1 MSTPLSYDL
10 KFDFRFRE
18 LKYSCV
24 ERIQGDFSG
33 KIELNCENL
42 AVSSVRVNGKDSPY
56 EVSNKKLLIDQE
68 SGSEVSISFSGS
80 VSETSLMGIHD
91 AKYEAGHIITTQ
103 MEPTGAR
110 SVFPCFDEPAAKARF
125 RVEVE
130 ADDEVEVIFNTG
142 PKIREVG
149 NGRSHFVFEETP
161 PMSTYLIYLGI
172 GKFDMISKKDD
183 GRTLYVA
190 TSPGKAKEGR
200 FSLNLLSRLFRK
212 YESYYKIRFPLP
224 KMHLVALPQFGAGA
238 MENWGAI
245 TFRETALLVNRST
258 SFRFKKQIAYVVSHE
273 FAHQWFGDLVTMKWW
288 DDLWLNESFATFVGY
303 KILSKVHK
311 DWNLWEDFQRE
322 ETLSSMRKDGLLST
336 HPIRVEVRDP
346 EEISE
351 IFDDISYGK
360 GASILRMTEQYI
372 GEGRFRE
379 GIYKYLKSHEYSNA
393 TGEDLWSS
401 LASGS
406 RIDVSSLMKSWLE
419 KGGFPLLRVREDN
432 GSIHLTQEK
441 FTYLSNDDQYLW
453 QIPIF
458 LERAGRRRK
467 MLLRKKNGRIRDTE
481 NLRVNP
487 NGEGYYRILFEGDL
501 LDKMLANESSPE
513 FVMKTLDDYYAF
525 LLSGKIDLEQFMRL
539 IGKVRDRNEYSIV
552 LRLAEIL
559 SELVNILDSDSLN
572 LAFVSYLRDKLSVF
586 RDEKEENSKV
596 IVERVLTGLALR
608 DAEFRKSEKA
618 KLEDYSNVAPEE
630 RTAVLLSAA
639 IEEHNKEALWSMI
652 RNPENDMESVRCM
665 NAMVHLPR
673 NEDVTQ
679 FLNFVKSRPEY
690 RGNFIYPLFEAIS
703 NKKYRKDLWK
713 WTSENIDEVREVF
726 VGSSTVSR
734 YLEELIAFGG
744 IGNKDLVEDFLRSK
758 NIPEA
763 ARAFKNGL
771 ERLEINEKVL
781 QRLAK

>member
-130 ADDEVEVIFNTG
+130 ADDEVEVIFNTN
-142 PKIREVG
+142 PKVREVG

-183 GRTLYVA
+183 GKTLYVA

-372 GEGRFRE
+372 G
-379 GIYKYLKSHEYSNA
+379 
-393 TGEDLWSS
+393 
-401 LASGS
+401 
-406 RIDVSSLMKSWLE
+406 
-419 KGGFPLLRVREDN
+419 
-432 GSIHLTQEK
+432 
-441 FTYLSNDDQYLW
+441 
-453 QIPIF
+453 
-458 LERAGRRRK
+458 
-467 MLLRKKNGRIRDTE
+467 
-481 NLRVNP
+481 
-487 NGEGYYRILFEGDL
+487 
-501 LDKMLANESSPE
+501 
-513 FVMKTLDDYYAF
+513 
-525 LLSGKIDLEQFMRL
+525 
-539 IGKVRDRNEYSIV
+539 
-552 LRLAEIL
+552 
-559 SELVNILDSDSLN
+559 
-572 LAFVSYLRDKLSVF
+572 
-586 RDEKEENSKV
+586 
-596 IVERVLTGLALR
+596 VER
-608 DAEFRKSEKA
+608 
-618 KLEDYSNVAPEE
+618 
-630 RTAVLLSAA
+630 
-639 IEEHNKEALWSMI
+639 
-652 RNPENDMESVRCM
+652 
-665 NAMVHLPR
+665 
-673 NEDVTQ
+673 
-679 FLNFVKSRPEY
+679 
-690 RGNFIYPLFEAIS
+690 
-703 NKKYRKDLWK
+703 
-713 WTSENIDEVREVF
+713 
-726 VGSSTVSR
+726 
-734 YLEELIAFGG
+734 
-744 IGNKDLVEDFLRSK
+744 
-758 NIPEA
+758 
-763 ARAFKNGL
+763 
-771 ERLEINEKVL
+771 
-781 QRLAK
+781 